1 MRVVLVGERDGR
13 GVVRWPQV
21 VGLGFVLSMIL
32 GLGMGSV
39 YYMLAGRWSHFPA
52 LMGIAWGV
60 TLVGW
65 GVVRGLATP
74 PDKLTRLD
82 S

>member
-1 MRVVLVGERDGR
+1 MRVVLVGEREGR
-13 GVVRWPQV
+13 TVVRWPQV

-39 YYMLAGRWSHFPA
+39 YYMLAERWSHFPA
-52 LMGIAWGV
+52 LMGIACGV
-60 TLVGW
+60 TMVLVG
-65 GVVRGLATP
+65 VVEGLTTP